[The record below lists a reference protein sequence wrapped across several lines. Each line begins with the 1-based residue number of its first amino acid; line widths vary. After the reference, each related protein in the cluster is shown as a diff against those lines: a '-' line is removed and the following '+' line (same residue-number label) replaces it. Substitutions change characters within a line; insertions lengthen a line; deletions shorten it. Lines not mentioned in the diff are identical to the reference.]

1 MKQVT
6 SLPSLPERPTDG
18 HKGTFGRVLIIA
30 GSRGMSGA
38 ACLCGKAA
46 LRGGSGLVFVATP
59 QSTHPIVAGYEP
71 SYLTLPLA
79 EDETGRID
87 AAALATLLERSQG
100 MDAIALGPGLGQST
114 GLRLLVHE
122 LYRSLEQPMIVD
134 ADGLNLL
141 AKSDGG
147 LEEHAGPRV
156 HTPHIGEFARLC
168 GLSIG
173 EIQADRQ
180 EIAGR
185 FAAQHNVTLLLKGPA
200 TLITDGQRFAL
211 NTTGN
216 SGMGTGGTGDV
227 LTGLIASLLGQG
239 MPAFEAAHLGAFVH
253 GAAGDRAAVIHTER
267 SLIASDLLDSL
278 PDAWHD
284 AAPSGD

>member
-59 QSTHPIVAGYEP
+59 HSTQPIVAGYEP
-71 SYLTLPLA
+71 SYLTIPLA

-87 AAALATLLERSQG
+87 AAVLATLLEHSQG

-114 GLRLLVHE
+114 GLKLLVHE
-122 LYRSLEQPMIVD
+122 LYRSLEQPMVVD
-134 ADGLNLL
+134 ADALNLL
-141 AKSDGG
+141 AKSPTG
-147 LEEHAGPRV
+147 LGEHGGPRV
-156 HTPHIGEFARLC
+156 LTPHVGEFARLT

-180 EIAGR
+180 QIAGR
-185 FAAQHNVTLLLKGPA
+185 FAAQHNVILLLKGPG
-200 TLITDGQRFAL
+200 TLITDGAQFAL

-239 MPAFEAAHLGAFVH
+239 MAPFEAAHLGAFVH

-267 SLIASDLLDSL
+267 SLIASDLLDYL
-278 PDAWHD
+278 PSAWADATPD
-284 AAPSGD
+284 

>member
-6 SLPSLPERPTDG
+6 SFPSLPERPADG
-18 HKGTFGRVLIIA
+18 HKGTFGRVLIVA

-59 QSTHPIVAGYEP
+59 QSTQPIVAGFEP
-71 SYLTLPLA
+71 SYLTLPLS

-122 LYRSLEQPMIVD
+122 LYRSLQQPMVVD
-134 ADGLNLL
+134 ADGLNML
-141 AKSDGG
+141 AKSAGVLG
-147 LEEHAGPRV
+147 KHAGPRV
-156 HTPHIGEFARLC
+156 LTPHVGEFTRLT
-168 GLSIG
+168 GLQTG

-180 EIAGR
+180 QIAGT
-185 FAAQHNVTLLLKGPA
+185 FAAQHDVTLLLKGPA
-200 TLITDGQRFAL
+200 TLTTDGERFAL

-227 LTGLIASLLGQG
+227 LTGLIVALLGQG
-239 MPAFEAAHLGAFVH
+239 MSPFEAAQLGAFVH
-253 GAAGDRAAVIHTER
+253 GAAGDRAAATRTER
-267 SLIASDLLDSL
+267 SLIASDLLDTL
-278 PDAWHD
+278 PAAWQDAN
-284 AAPSGD
+284 STGG